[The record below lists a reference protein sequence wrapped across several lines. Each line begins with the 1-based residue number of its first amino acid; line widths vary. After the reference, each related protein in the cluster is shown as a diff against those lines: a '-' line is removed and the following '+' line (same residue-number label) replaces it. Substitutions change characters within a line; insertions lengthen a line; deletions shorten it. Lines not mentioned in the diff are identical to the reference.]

1 MSTRSHHRFR
11 LAPLLVGLVAV
22 LLVAGCSSGASPDAD
37 GGTTSTTPTTAERAP
52 TADAARALGTPTTL
66 APLVAE
72 TATTE
77 LAGEVGL
84 DELQAGD
91 CVDIT
96 EASTASNQVATA
108 LRIACDQPHQFEIF
122 HAGSLDPD
130 PAAPYPGDDAV
141 LAGADA
147 MCLEA
152 FPAYVGAAYVDSSLE
167 IAHLRP
173 DQAVWAAGDRIVR
186 CALQDRLLQPL
197 VGTVQGS
204 AR

>member
-1 MSTRSHHRFR
+1 MSSPLRLR
-11 LAPLLVGLVAV
+11 LATLLVGLVVA
-22 LLVAGCSSGASPDAD
+22 LVAGCSSSAAPDAD
-37 GGTTSTTPTTAERAP
+37 SGTTTTTPPTTAVPAGAP
-52 TADAARALGTPTTL
+52 ARALGTPTTL

-84 DELQAGD
+84 DELQIGD

-96 EASTASNQVATA
+96 EASEASSQVATA
-108 LRIACDQPHQFEIF
+108 VRLTCDQPHQFEIF

-173 DQAVWAAGDRIVR
+173 DEAVWTAGDRIVR
-186 CALQDRLLQPL
+186 CAAQDRLLQPL
-197 VGTVQGS
+197 VGTVRGS